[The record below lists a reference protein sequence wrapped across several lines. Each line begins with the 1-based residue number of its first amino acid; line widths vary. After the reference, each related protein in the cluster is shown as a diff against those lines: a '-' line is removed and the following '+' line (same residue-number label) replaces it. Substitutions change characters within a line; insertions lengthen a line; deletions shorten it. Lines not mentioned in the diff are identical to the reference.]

1 MNMIQ
6 TLETPWVVGDDDF
19 ATYAC
24 EDCAREYAQEH
35 ELVFDNKWF
44 TEEHAS
50 GSYAYA
56 DLYGE
61 GETDVPYACDCGKWL
76 CVNLTPDGHKYVRE
90 ENLPQFVKDWY
101 APLE

>member
-1 MNMIQ
+1 MGMIQ

-24 EDCAREYAQEH
+24 EDCARKYAQEH

-44 TEEHAS
+44 TEEHAN

-76 CVNLTPDGHKYVRE
+76 CVNLTPNGYLYVRE